1 MPFEVQHRVLY
12 AETDRMGVV
21 YHSNYIIF
29 FEIGRTEL
37 LRSLGFRYRDMEE
50 QGFILAVTDC
60 GARFV
65 RPAVYDDLVTIRPR
79 VTSLGKSTIRLEYEI
94 VRDDVLLVT
103 GFSEHAVLTKMD
115 FRPVRMPVAMRDAVL
130 KGMAADGGVVGGPS
144 ESRSPA

>member
-1 MPFEVQHRVLY
+1 MPFQVHHRVLY

-60 GARFV
+60 GARFI

-79 VTSLGKSTIRLEYEI
+79 VSRLGKTTIRLEYEI
-94 VRDDVLLVT
+94 LRDEELLVT
-103 GFSEHAVLTKMD
+103 GFSEHAVLTKVG
-115 FRPVRMPVAMRDAVL
+115 FKPARMPPEMRNAVL
-130 KGMAADGGVVGGPS
+130 AGMEAD
-144 ESRSPA
+144 PAGNHGSGA

>member
-1 MPFEVQHRVLY
+1 MPFQVEHRVLY

-60 GARFV
+60 GARFI

-79 VTSLGKSTIRLEYEI
+79 VAKLGKTTIRLEYEI
-94 VRDDVLLVT
+94 FREDELLVT
-103 GFSEHAVLTKMD
+103 GFSEHAVLTKD
-115 FRPVRMPVAMRDAVL
+115 GFRPARMPPGMRNAVL
-130 KGMAADGGVVGGPS
+130 AGMDAGRGEKHGGG
-144 ESRSPA
+144 A